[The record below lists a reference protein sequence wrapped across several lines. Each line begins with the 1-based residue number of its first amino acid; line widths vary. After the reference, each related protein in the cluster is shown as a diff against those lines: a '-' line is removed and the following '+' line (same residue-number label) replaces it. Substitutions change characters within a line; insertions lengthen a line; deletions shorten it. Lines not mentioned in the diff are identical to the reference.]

1 MRDTGMVSVSLV
13 ICTSTDIVHPTRL
26 TDSIPVSVS
35 NASIYEALLPLLFEF
50 GSYLLHLADDYNDG
64 CAILGWR

>member
-1 MRDTGMVSVSLV
+1 MHNTGMVLVSLV
-13 ICTSTDIVHPTRL
+13 ICTSTDIVHRTWL

-35 NASIYEALLPLLFEF
+35 NASKYEALLPLLFEF

-64 CAILGWR
+64 CTILGWC